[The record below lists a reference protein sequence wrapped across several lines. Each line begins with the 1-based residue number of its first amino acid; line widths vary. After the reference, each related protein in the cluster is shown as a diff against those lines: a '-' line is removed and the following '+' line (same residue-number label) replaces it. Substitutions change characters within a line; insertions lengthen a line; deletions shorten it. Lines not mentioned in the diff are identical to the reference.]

1 MLICRNCG
9 AQLPDGV
16 PFCTAC
22 GAPQQ
27 YAAAPQYGGAQ
38 PQTAAQ
44 SARSGYE
51 AWKQQQAAPCGGQ
64 QSYVPQQ
71 ADQHPW
77 GGYAAQQELP
87 QQFDWTRLQPRMRPA
102 GASGLIAAITL
113 LLLAAAMLI
122 WGMTV

>member
-16 PFCTAC
+16 PFCTSC
-22 GAPQQ
+22 GAPQNT
-27 YAAAPQYGGAQ
+27 AAAPQYGGAQ
-38 PQTAAQ
+38 PQTAAE

-51 AWKQQQAAPCGGQ
+51 AWKQQQAAPYGGQ
-64 QSYVPQQ
+64 QYVPQQ
-71 ADQHPW
+71 AAQQPW
-77 GGYAAQQELP
+77 GGYATQQELLP
-87 QQFDWTRLQPRMRPA
+87 EFDWEHLQPRMRPA
-102 GASGLIAAITL
+102 GATGLIAGITL